1 MSEKIKNISASIH
14 QRLKNS
20 AERDG
25 SPFQEYFYKY
35 SIERFLYRLSCSHYK
50 DEFVLKGGL
59 MFSGWGI
66 PLRRPTRD
74 IDMHGYI
81 NTTVTDLLA
90 MIKEICLQEVESDGM
105 RYDPESVRG
114 EQIIEAANYPG
125 IRVYITGYL
134 GDALIYL
141 QLDVSFANVITPDKI
156 SFNYPT
162 MLGMPGFRLLGYPI
176 ETAIAEKLQA
186 MVVLDN
192 INDRMKDFY
201 DIWLISH
208 KANINGKTL
217 MEAIQATFKA
227 RQTLLPQIP
236 PTALSKEFVQLRESD
251 WKTFLKRSLFRDED
265 APAFSL
271 VIETLTQFL
280 WPVLQAANSN
290 MRFSL
295 VWRAGESWQVVGT
308 D

>member
-20 AERDG
+20 AKWDG
-25 SPFQEYFYKY
+25 RSFQEYFYKY

-50 DEFVLKGGL
+50 NEFVLKGGL

-74 IDMHGYI
+74 IDMQGTLV
-81 NTTVTDLLA
+81 TTVTELVA
-90 MIKEICLQEVESDGM
+90 IIREICLQEVEPDGI

-125 IRVYITGYL
+125 IRVYIKGYL
-134 GDALIYL
+134 GDALIYFH
-141 QLDVSFANVITPDKI
+141 LDVSFANVITPNEI

-162 MLGMPGFRLLGYPI
+162 MLGMPGFGLRGYPI
-176 ETAIAEKLQA
+176 ETAIAEKLQT

-201 DIWLISH
+201 DIWLLSQ
-208 KANINGKTL
+208 KVNIFGETL
-217 MEAIQATFKA
+217 VEAIRATFTA
-227 RQTLLPQIP
+227 RRTRLPQTL
-236 PTALSKEFVQLRESD
+236 PTALTEEFVRLKEFD
-251 WKTFLKRSLFRDED
+251 WKAFLKRSFLRDED
-265 APAFSL
+265 AQAFSL
-271 VIETLTQFL
+271 VIETLTKFL

-295 VWRAGESWQVVGT
+295 TWRAGETWQVVRT